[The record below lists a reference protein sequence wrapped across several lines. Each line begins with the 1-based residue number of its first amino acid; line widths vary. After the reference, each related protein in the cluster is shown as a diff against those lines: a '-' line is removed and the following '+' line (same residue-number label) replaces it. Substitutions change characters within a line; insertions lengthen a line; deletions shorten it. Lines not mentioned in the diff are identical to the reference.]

1 MVILNKID
9 EIMRKQG
16 VSDADVAEATG
27 LTRMTIG
34 NARRGKSITLINA
47 LRISRALATPLEE
60 IWSYIREGEDEDL
73 EEAEEVA

>member
-16 VSDADVAEATG
+16 VSDVDVAEATG

-60 IWSYIREGEDEDL
+60 IWSYAPEGEGMDF
-73 EEAEEVA
+73 EETEEVA